1 MGGAALPLVRV
12 QQRSRMQVRVRAR
25 SSVQALGSVIV
36 TSRWC
41 VASCVR
47 ARMPPFVRMRR
58 TYVFSGA

>member
-12 QQRSRMQVRVRAR
+12 QVRAR